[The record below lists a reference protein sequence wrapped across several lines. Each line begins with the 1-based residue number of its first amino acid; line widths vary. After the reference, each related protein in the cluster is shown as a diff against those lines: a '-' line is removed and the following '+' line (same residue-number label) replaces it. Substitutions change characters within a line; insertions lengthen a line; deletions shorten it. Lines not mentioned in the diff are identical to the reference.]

1 MLQTLIAEASTGY
14 MYGVDSFYDGPCASS
29 YDPYA
34 HAELLEA
41 KLVSNM
47 SLPPDKP
54 AAYSHE
60 LNVIFFRADLLEDE
74 ERCAIA
80 HEIVHFE
87 HKDVGTTRFQEDRA
101 ERISTLRM
109 IRPSKLSEALGF
121 SDDYEE
127 AARELQVTQ
136 KTMLTYLDLASK
148 GLLPQ

>member
-1 MLQTLIAEASTGY
+1 